1 MRKIT
6 GWLAAF
12 GLAAALASGTAVQVY
27 AAPAETEETAAV
39 SAEETADSAETAE
52 ETVTAEETAEAAEDT
67 EETEEA
73 AQSAPAQAEEPKG
86 PGVTEDI
93 PIEGAEVSEETAEEQ
108 LRECRRLRTVLC
120 RRTLCLGRHR
130 SPYRR

>member
-52 ETVTAEETAEAAEDT
+52 ETVTAEETAEAPAPESKDSYT
-67 EETEEA
+67 IFRYPQTSISA
-73 AQSAPAQAEEPKG
+73 AVAY
-86 PGVTEDI
+86 PGKNYKTVVFGF
-93 PIEGAEVSEETAEEQ
+93 PIE
-108 LRECRRLRTVLC
+108 
-120 RRTLCLGRHR
+120 TLKTQDQIDKLIGQTINFFIK
-130 SPYRR
+130 